1 MIVASVLSQVVLWL
15 RTPDNWWGPTGVIAR
30 LAEHAEMSFAAL
42 TATLVLTLPLAV
54 FLGHRRRFGVLAI
67 NVSNAGRAIP
77 SFAILVV
84 GTQLFGLRD
93 VPVIGSWF
101 VFAALIVLAAPS
113 IVTNAWVGMAEVPDE
128 VRDAAR
134 GMGLTEFQSLWRVEL
149 PLAWP
154 LIMGGIRTAA
164 ILVVATA
171 TIAAQVGSG
180 GLGRFIVEGFAL
192 GPDAYDE
199 VFAGALLV
207 AAFALVTEMLLAF
220 LQRLTTPGAL
230 RRPAVLAAPSARN
243 FLAGGMF
250 DQPSSLPSKE
260 GHHAP

>member
-1 MIVASVLSQVVLWL
+1 MILAGVLNDVSVWL
-15 RTPDNWWGPTGVIAR
+15 RTPDHWWGSRGIFAR
-30 LAEHAEMSFAAL
+30 LVEHAEMSFSALAATILL
-42 TATLVLTLPLAV
+42 TVPLTV
-54 FLGHRRRFGVLAI
+54 WLGHRRRFGVLAI

-84 GTQLFGLRD
+84 GTQLFGLQD

-101 VFAALIVLAAPS
+101 VFVALIVLAAPS
-113 IVTNAWVGMAEVPDE
+113 IVTNSWVGVAEVPDD

-134 GMGLTEFQSLWRVEL
+134 GMGLTGRQVLWRIEL
-149 PLAWP
+149 PLAIP

-192 GPDAYDE
+192 GPGAYDE
-199 VFAGALLV
+199 VLGGAILV
-207 AAFALVTEMLLAF
+207 AAFALVTEGALA
-220 LQRLTTPGAL
+220 LVQRLVTPVAL
-230 RRPAVLAAPSARN
+230 RPRHVADPHPDAATVEAID
-243 FLAGGMF
+243 
-250 DQPSSLPSKE
+250 DQIEDTALK
-260 GHHAP
+260 AA

>member
-1 MIVASVLSQVVLWL
+1 MIVASIASQVVTWFQD
-15 RTPDNWWGPTGVIAR
+15 PDNWWGPRGVLAR
-30 LAEHAEMSFAAL
+30 LSEHAQMSFAAL
-42 TATLVLTLPLAV
+42 AATIVATVPLTV
-54 FLGHRRRFGVLAI
+54 WLGHRRRFGVLAI

-84 GTQLFGLRD
+84 GTQLFGLQD

-101 VFAALIVLAAPS
+101 VFIALIVLAAPS
-113 IVTNAWVGMAEVPDE
+113 IVTNAWVGVAEVPDE

-134 GMGLTEFQSLWRVEL
+134 GMGLTDFQQLWRIEL
-149 PLAWP
+149 PLAMP

-164 ILVVATA
+164 VLIVATA

-199 VFAGALLV
+199 VFAGAILV
-207 AAFALVTEMLLAF
+207 ALFALFTEAVFALA
-220 LQRLTTPGAL
+220 QRLVTPDAL
-230 RRPAVLAAPSARN
+230 RQRTGSPSAGRRAD
-243 FLAGGMF
+243 AGA
-250 DQPSSLPSKE
+250 DAPPPDHQPNVLQP
-260 GHHAP
+260 A

>member
-1 MIVASVLSQVVLWL
+1 MIAASIIDEVSVWL
-15 RTPDNWWGPTGVIAR
+15 RTPDNWWGPSGIFAR
-30 LAEHAEMSFAAL
+30 LIEHAEMSFAAL
-42 TATLVLTLPLAV
+42 AAAIVIGVPISV
-54 FLGHRRRFGVLAI
+54 WLGHRRRWGVLAI

-84 GTQLFGLRD
+84 GTQLFGLQD

-113 IVTNAWVGMAEVPDE
+113 IVTNAWVGVAEVPDE

-134 GMGLTEFQSLWRVEL
+134 GMGLTESQVLWRIEL
-149 PLAWP
+149 PLAMP

-164 ILVVATA
+164 VLTVSTA

-199 VFAGALLV
+199 VFGGAILV
-207 AAFALVTEMLLAF
+207 AAFAVVTEMVFAL
-220 LQRLTTPGAL
+220 LQRLVTPVAMRRRSSRERDPIDGRSEPVTHAL
-230 RRPAVLAAPSARN
+230 KAA
-243 FLAGGMF
+243 
-250 DQPSSLPSKE
+250 
-260 GHHAP
+260 

>member
-1 MIVASVLSQVVLWL
+1 MICASVFVQVIDWFRLEEH
-15 RTPDNWWGPTGVIAR
+15 WWGAGGILAR
-30 LAEHAEMSFAAL
+30 LAEHAEMSFSALGAA
-42 TATLVLTLPLAV
+42 VLLAV
-54 FLGHRRRFGVLAI
+54 PISVWLGHRRRWGVLAI
-67 NVSNAGRAIP
+67 NVSNAGRAVP

-113 IVTNAWVGMAEVPDE
+113 IVTNTWVAMAEVSDD

-134 GMGLTEFQSLWRVEL
+134 GMGLTDAQAIWRVEL
-149 PLAWP
+149 PLALP

-164 ILVVATA
+164 VLVVATA
-171 TIAAQVGSG
+171 TVAAQVGSG

-199 VFAGALLV
+199 VFAGAVLV
-207 AAFALVTEMLLAF
+207 AVFALVTEGAF
-220 LQRLTTPGAL
+220 ALIQRLVTPVAI
-230 RRPAVLAAPSARN
+230 RRGSSATVQGEELSLQPA
-243 FLAGGMF
+243 
-250 DQPSSLPSKE
+250 
-260 GHHAP
+260 

>member
-1 MIVASVLSQVVLWL
+1 MIVASVIDEVSVWL
-15 RTPDNWWGPTGVIAR
+15 RTPANWWGPRGIFTR
-30 LAEHAEMSFAAL
+30 LSEHAQMSFAAL
-42 TATLVLTLPLAV
+42 AATIVLCVPVTV
-54 FLGHRRRFGVLAI
+54 WLGHRRRWGVLAI

-84 GTQLFGLRD
+84 GTQLFGLQD
-93 VPVIGSWF
+93 VPIIGSWF

-113 IVTNAWVGMAEVPDE
+113 IVTNAWVGVADVSED

-134 GMGLTEFQSLWRVEL
+134 GMGLTEFQVLWRIEL
-149 PLAWP
+149 PLALP

-164 ILVVATA
+164 ILTVATA

-199 VFAGALLV
+199 VFSGAILV
-207 AAFALVTEMLLAF
+207 AAFALVTEAVFAL
-220 LQRLTTPGAL
+220 LQRLVTPVAL
-230 RRPAVLAAPSARN
+230 RHQTDRTPVDATGDAGAADPTGPTLRA
-243 FLAGGMF
+243 A
-250 DQPSSLPSKE
+250 
-260 GHHAP
+260 

>member
-1 MIVASVLSQVVLWL
+1 MITASIVDEVSVWL
-15 RTPDNWWGPTGVIAR
+15 RTPDNWWGPRGIFAR
-30 LAEHAEMSFAAL
+30 LSEHAQMSFAAL
-42 TATLVLTLPLAV
+42 AATIVLCIPITV
-54 FLGHRRRFGVLAI
+54 WLGHRRRFGVLAI

-84 GTQLFGLRD
+84 GTQLFGLQD

-101 VFAALIVLAAPS
+101 VFVALIVLAAPS
-113 IVTNAWVGMAEVPDE
+113 VVTNAWVGVAEVPDE

-134 GMGLTEFQSLWRVEL
+134 GMGLTEAQMLWRIEL
-149 PLAWP
+149 PLAMP

-164 ILVVATA
+164 VLIVATA

-199 VFAGALLV
+199 VFGGAILV
-207 AAFALVTEMLLAF
+207 AGFALVTEGLFAL
-220 LQRLTTPGAL
+220 LQRLVTPSAL
-230 RRPAVLAAPSARN
+230 RRPDSRTDATSEVVTPALQAA
-243 FLAGGMF
+243 
-250 DQPSSLPSKE
+250 
-260 GHHAP
+260 